1 MEILRLQMIKRKP
14 EGLPLKFPLLNLKLV
29 RKFVLEMW
37 NNILVRGEIITG
49 IP

>member
-1 MEILRLQMIKRKP
+1 MIKRKP
-14 EGLPLKFPLLNLKLV
+14 EGLPLMFLLLNLKLM
-29 RKFVLEMW
+29 RRFDSEKE

>member
-1 MEILRLQMIKRKP
+1 MIKRKP
-14 EGLPLKFPLLNLKLV
+14 EGLPLKFLLLNLKLM
-29 RKFVLEMW
+29 RKFDLEKG